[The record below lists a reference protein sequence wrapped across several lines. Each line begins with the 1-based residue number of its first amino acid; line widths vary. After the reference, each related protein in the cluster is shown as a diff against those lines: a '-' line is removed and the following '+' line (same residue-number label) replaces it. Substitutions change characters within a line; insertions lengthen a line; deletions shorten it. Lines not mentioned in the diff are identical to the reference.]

1 MTEDGRRRMESRGHE
16 TMDDGKLSRDRKGAV
31 KRWTNGHKGAKAN
44 RHKELNPEHQRMK
57 DDIRRMTDE
66 GRRRT
71 DDRGRMTEDDC

>member
-31 KRWTNGHKGAKAN
+31 KGAKAN